1 MPIPAIPSSVVY
13 LDATIRAGE
22 AVFRDGYR
30 SFSRLEIQVIVIKNY
45 VANLRQL

>member
-1 MPIPAIPSSVVY
+1 MPVPP
-13 LDATIRAGE
+13 IRPLYTSMPLSGE